1 MPTSYTAL
9 RSYAL
14 TRHQQDIMQPPSG
27 SDLTSSQPAL
37 SARLSHATVGLVDEA
52 IHRQLP
58 HTVLYD
64 LLYDDCF
71 AETCNKRRASHTLLC
86 SLNGVKWTG
95 RENLAYALDLPISA
109 LRDLDGRASAIISC
123 SHPTYV
129 FEVRMNKCQIQIT
142 FATMSSSTGHLS
154 ESPTCSVLLCRRAA
168 VFQANHRHSVQILR
182 LRP

>member
-1 MPTSYTAL
+1 
-9 RSYAL
+9 
-14 TRHQQDIMQPPSG
+14 MQPPSG
-27 SDLTSSQPAL
+27 SDLTSSRPAL

-142 FATMSSSTGHLS
+142 FAT
-154 ESPTCSVLLCRRAA
+154 CLLQLVIFLNLLLALFSCAA
-168 VFQANHRHSVQILR
+168 V
-182 LRP
+182 RPCSRPTIVIPFRYLGSAPKWRISWRPTAMPHASPV